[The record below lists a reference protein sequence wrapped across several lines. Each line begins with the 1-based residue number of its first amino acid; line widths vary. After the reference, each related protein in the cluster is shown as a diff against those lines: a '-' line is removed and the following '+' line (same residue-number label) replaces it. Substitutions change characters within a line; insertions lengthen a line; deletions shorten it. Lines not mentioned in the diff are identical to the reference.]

1 MSCGVLRY
9 CDIVMDDQ
17 LATSSCLV
25 GSLERFIDIT
35 ENQNSDSTVLTDVV
49 VMSGVS
55 EKKSGV
61 KRRSNNAKQRLS
73 QINQENVGLIEKR
86 VLHRENS
93 AKKIQKLWRDAR
105 LCLLSKRALRL
116 HSKNTIRNFILSR
129 MMQQLYAKKR
139 NAVEVLQRWW
149 LQELRRQKRIQRY
162 NFTQQEKWSLN
173 QADKVKG
180 RCFLCR

>member
-1 MSCGVLRY
+1 MVC

-55 EKKSGV
+55 ERKSGV

-93 AKKIQKLWRDAR
+93 AKKNTEAVAR
-105 LCLLSKRALRL
+105 CS
-116 HSKNTIRNFILSR
+116 
-129 MMQQLYAKKR
+129 
-139 NAVEVLQRWW
+139 VVLA
-149 LQELRRQKRIQRY
+149 I
-162 NFTQQEKWSLN
+162 EKGIEI
-173 QADKVKG
+173 A
-180 RCFLCR
+180 